1 MKAYMTTAEL
11 ADHLTVSV
19 SKVKE
24 MISTGAIPSDAY
36 FKHRRTYRFNVAK
49 VEAFLLGDEPSKQL
63 DLFNGED
70 EDDEG

>member
-24 MISTGAIPSDAY
+24 MISTGAIPSDTY
-36 FKHRRTYRFNVAK
+36 FKHGRTYRFNVEK
-49 VEAFLLGDEPSKQL
+49 VEAFLLGEREPEQL
-63 DLFNGED
+63 ELFDREE
-70 EDDEG
+70 EDDQR